1 MFFAL
6 FFIAGLGLG
15 GAMLYGY
22 QRRQAHANRRIPRDW
37 PVGVRSLVN
46 NRERLVWV
54 WLAKV
59 MFDQQVLV
67 KLPVTRFTA
76 PKPGTDAAHWYH
88 LLNGVYCSF
97 TICSME
103 GHIIGCIDVPGPQ
116 GLSMSNQTLKHNLLS
131 HCGIHYLVV
140 DPANLPHLIQIRTSF
155 LGEHA
160 ARGTGINS
168 QLESQ
173 FKDVREN
180 LRAIVDRKRNGS
192 GKSSS
197 NDGGNGSGKS
207 SAIAQL
213 DAALPNLSEYGESQ
227 RSASGWEQNS
237 FITPLDS
244 RASDLGH

>member
-15 GAMLYGY
+15 GALLYGY
-22 QRRQAHANRRIPRDW
+22 QRRQTRANRRIPRDW
-37 PVGVRSLVN
+37 PLAVRPLVN
-46 NRERLVWV
+46 NREKLVWV

-67 KLPVTRFTA
+67 KLPVTRFAA

-97 TICSME
+97 TVCSME
-103 GHIIGCIDVPGPQ
+103 GQIVGCIDVPGPQ
-116 GLSMSNQTLKHNLLS
+116 GLSVSNQTLKHNLLS

-140 DPANLPHLIQIRTSF
+140 DPANLPHLIQMRTAF

-160 ARGTGINS
+160 ARGTGNNS

-180 LRAIVDRKRNGS
+180 LHAIVDRKRNSNGNGNGNSTGTGS
-192 GKSSS
+192 GKST
-197 NDGGNGSGKS
+197 
-207 SAIAQL
+207 AIAQL
-213 DAALPNLSEYGESQ
+213 DAAMPNTSEYGESQ
-227 RSASGWEQNS
+227 QLAPGWEQNS

-244 RASDLGH
+244 RAAGLGR

>member
-1 MFFAL
+1 MDNTRVWAMFFAL
-6 FFIAGLGLG
+6 CFIAGLGLG
-15 GAMLYGY
+15 AAVLAFY
-22 QRRQAHANRRIPRDW
+22 QRRKVRANRRIPRDW
-37 PVGVRSLVN
+37 PLAVRPLVN
-46 NRERLVWV
+46 NREKLVWV

-59 MFDQQVLV
+59 MFDQQILV

-97 TICSME
+97 TVCSME

-116 GLSMSNQTLKHNLLS
+116 GLSMSNQSLKHNLLS

-140 DPANLPHLIQIRTSF
+140 DPGNLPHLIQIRTAF

-160 ARGTGINS
+160 ARGNGFNS

-180 LRAIVDRKRNGS
+180 LHAIVDRKRNSIGS
-192 GKSSS
+192 
-197 NDGGNGSGKS
+197 
-207 SAIAQL
+207 AMAQL
-213 DAALPNLSEYGESQ
+213 DAAMPNTSEYGESQ
-227 RSASGWEQNS
+227 QLASGWEQNS
-237 FITPLDS
+237 FVTPLDS
-244 RASDLGH
+244 RSANLGQ

>member
-15 GAMLYGY
+15 AAVLYGY
-22 QRRQAHANRRIPRDW
+22 QRRQTRKQRRIPRDW
-37 PVGVRSLVN
+37 PLAVRPLVN
-46 NRERLVWV
+46 NREKLVWV

-59 MFDQQVLV
+59 MFDQQILV

-76 PKPGTDAAHWYH
+76 PKHGTDAAHWYH

-97 TICSME
+97 TVCSME
-103 GHIIGCIDVPGPQ
+103 GQIIGCIDVPGPQ
-116 GLSMSNQTLKHNLLS
+116 GLSMSNQSLKHNLLS

-140 DPANLPHLIQIRTSF
+140 DPANLPHLIQIRTAF

-180 LRAIVDRKRNGS
+180 LQAIVDRKRQ
-192 GKSSS
+192 
-197 NDGGNGSGKS
+197 GNGHHHGKS
-207 SAIAQL
+207 SAMAQL
-213 DAALPNLSEYGESQ
+213 DASMPNTSEYAESQ
-227 RSASGWEQNS
+227 QLAPGWEQNS
-237 FITPLDS
+237 FVTPLDS
-244 RASDLGH
+244 RSADLRP

>member
-22 QRRQAHANRRIPRDW
+22 QRRQARANRRIPRDW

-116 GLSMSNQTLKHNLLS
+116 GLSMGNQTLKHNLLS

-192 GKSSS
+192 GKSS
-197 NDGGNGSGKS
+197 
-207 SAIAQL
+207 AIAQL
-213 DAALPNLSEYGESQ
+213 DAALPNISEYGESQ
-227 RSASGWEQNS
+227 QLAPGWEQNS

-244 RASDLGH
+244 RSSDLGH

>member
-15 GAMLYGY
+15 VALLYGY
-22 QRRQAHANRRIPRDW
+22 QRRQTRAHRRIPRDW
-37 PVGVRSLVN
+37 PLAVRPLVN
-46 NRERLVWV
+46 NREKLVWV

-97 TICSME
+97 TVCSME
-103 GHIIGCIDVPGPQ
+103 GQIIGCIDVPGPQ

-131 HCGIHYLVV
+131 HCGLHYLVV
-140 DPANLPHLIQIRTSF
+140 DPANLPHLIQIRTAF

-160 ARGTGINS
+160 ARGNGVNS

-180 LRAIVDRKRNGS
+180 LHAIVDRKRN
-192 GKSSS
+192 S
-197 NDGGNGSGKS
+197 NGGGKS

-213 DAALPNLSEYGESQ
+213 DATMPNTSEYGESQ
-227 RSASGWEQNS
+227 QLAPGWEQNS

-244 RASDLGH
+244 RAADLGN